1 MVPLTWHPGF
11 GSPNRSFVLVPG
23 IENTAMLFKERQVG
37 EMTTERKVLLGN
49 EAIARGIVEAGCDVA
64 TAYPGTPSSEILPA
78 VAVFADELGTRTAVE
93 WGANEKVALEVALGA
108 TYAGKR
114 ACAVMKQVGLNVA
127 ADPFMSAAHFDLNGA
142 LVVVVSDDPGSHASQ
157 DDQDSRYFALFAKIP
172 CFDPATAAEAR
183 EMATD
188 AFDLSERY
196 RVMAMLRPAVR
207 IDHCRQDVELRQVTR
222 TSEPADFDI
231 RPLGHK
237 VVLPG
242 VLRDYVVR
250 HNERF
255 EAIREDFES
264 AFDRYNYEVPASGK
278 ASLGVIAS
286 GVSFSIAK
294 DILQAWGRDDVSLLK
309 IGTPVP
315 LPLKKVEDFIA
326 RYDNVLVLEETF
338 PVIEMQL
345 HDRTRVKGRWNGWVP
360 KDWELV
366 PEVIEKILLKA
377 LGEEPVPAP
386 GAAMLER
393 ARTDLGLE
401 VRKPLMCAGCGHR
414 PSYFAIRKA
423 LPNVIVAS
431 DIGCYGLAVQQQGVD
446 SIICMGASI
455 TVASGLYAAYR
466 TDGEVSRPIVATLGD
481 STFFHNGMTGLS
493 TAVYNRHAFVLVI
506 LDNRI
511 TAMTGGQDNPSTG
524 GKLRKGEMGVEVDLE
539 GAAKGCGVTYIRVA
553 DPYDINDNLDI
564 LREAWEYARTH
575 EEPAVVVFRH
585 PCITML
591 KARPPKRPVE
601 VDAEACVGC
610 PVCVDHFTCPGLVW
624 DGESNKAVVDPRFCI
639 DCGVC
644 SQVCPKGAI
653 RLIGEVE

>member
-1 MVPLTWHPGF
+1 
-11 GSPNRSFVLVPG
+11 
-23 IENTAMLFKERQVG
+23 MLDERQVD
-37 EMTTERKVLLGN
+37 EMTSERKVLLGN

-78 VAVFADELGTRTAVE
+78 VAAFADELETKTAVE

-142 LVVVVSDDPGSHASQ
+142 LVLVVSDDPGSHASQ
-157 DDQDSRYFALFAKIP
+157 DDQDSRYLALFAKVP

-183 EMATD
+183 EMVLD
-188 AFDLSERY
+188 AFDLSEKY

-207 IDHCRQDVELRQVTR
+207 IDHCRQDIELRPVIH
-222 TSEPADFDI
+222 TSKPADFDI

-242 VLRDYVVR
+242 VLRDCVVR
-250 HNERF
+250 HNDRF
-255 EAIREDFES
+255 EAIRGEFES
-264 AFDRYNYEVPASGK
+264 GFDSYNYEIPAEGK
-278 ASLGVIAS
+278 SSLGVIAS
-286 GVSFSIAK
+286 GVSFSIAR
-294 DILQAWGRDDVSLLK
+294 DIVRAWGRDDVAFLK

-315 LPLKKVEDFIA
+315 LPLKKVEAFIA
-326 RYDNVLVLEETF
+326 RHDNVLVLEETF

-345 HDRTRVKGRWNGWVP
+345 NDRTKIKGRWNGWVP

-366 PEVIEKILLKA
+366 PEVIEELLLKS
-377 LGEEPVPAP
+377 LGEEAKSAP
-386 GAAMLER
+386 GAARLEKAR
-393 ARTDLGLE
+393 AELGLE
-401 VRKPLMCAGCGHR
+401 VRKPLMCPGCGHR

-431 DIGCYGLAVQQQGVD
+431 DIGCYGLAVQQRGVD

-466 TDGEVSRPIVATLGD
+466 TDGEVTRPIVAALGD

-493 TAVYNRHAFVLVI
+493 TAVYNRHAFVLAI

-524 GKLRKGEMGVEVDLE
+524 GKLRKGETGVEVDLE
-539 GAAKGCGVTYIRVA
+539 GAVRGCGVSYIKVLE
-553 DPYDINDNLDI
+553 PYDINDNLEV
-564 LREAWEYARTH
+564 LKEAWEYAKGH
-575 EEPAVVVFRH
+575 KEPAVVIFRH

-591 KARPPKRPVE
+591 KAKPPRRPVE
-601 VDAEACVGC
+601 VDPEACVGC
-610 PVCVDHFTCPGLVW
+610 RICVDHFTCPGLVW
-624 DGESNKAVVDPRFCI
+624 DRDSKKAVVDRRFCI

-644 SQVCPKGAI
+644 SEVCPKGAI
-653 RLIGEVE
+653 RLTGEVE